1 MVTEGSAELDG
12 EALEPFALYVLAPG
26 HRATLRASTPTR
38 AMLMGGEAF
47 ATRRHVY
54 WNFVSSSKDRIQQ
67 AKEDWIERR
76 FPLIPGDSE
85 EFIPFPA
92 VPKTVSYP

>member
-1 MVTEGSAELDG
+1 MSS
-12 EALEPFALYVLAPG
+12 APG
-26 HRATLRASTPTR
+26 HRATLKASSPSR

-54 WNFVSSSKDRIQQ
+54 WNFVSSSKDRLQQ

-76 FPLIPGDSE
+76 FPLVPGDE
-85 EFIPFPA
+85 QEFIPFPE
-92 VPKTVSYP
+92 VVRTVSYP